1 MNQFDDDQWSKCL
14 SVNHCRKVH
23 DICSLFTF
31 RITRGMGATAH
42 PSVFAI
48 CPHNTREMGMVMQ
61 CEEPQHLDSCCSR
74 LLQHNSINSIIYKAK
89 VGFILWLD
97 LVFGAS
103 RFSFTC
109 SSTNYFREYPAA
121 KCQDSPS
128 GPWGHC
134 WSAYSGMRACIASLA
149 CSKPPCTESH
159 TRQEWI
165 II

>member
-1 MNQFDDDQWSKCL
+1 
-14 SVNHCRKVH
+14 
-23 DICSLFTF
+23 
-31 RITRGMGATAH
+31 
-42 PSVFAI
+42 
-48 CPHNTREMGMVMQ
+48 MVMQ

-159 TRQEWI
+159 THTLTGSRGLERKIQFNCFMAAKWVEQYVV
-165 II
+165 